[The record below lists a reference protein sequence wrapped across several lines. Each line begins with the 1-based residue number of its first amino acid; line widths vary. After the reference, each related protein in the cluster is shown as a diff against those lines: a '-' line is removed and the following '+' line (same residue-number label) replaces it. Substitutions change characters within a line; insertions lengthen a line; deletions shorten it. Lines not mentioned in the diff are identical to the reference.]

1 MDTDKANY
9 KYNFNWTKQILC
21 LVKKKKIA
29 TRVNLCIGNDF
40 FISVHYL
47 IGTLERLKITV
58 DLNLEILE
66 LIEQFSIVG
75 YKYFRLVN
83 NAAIKTNLD

>member
-1 MDTDKANY
+1 M
-9 KYNFNWTKQILC
+9 LG
-21 LVKKKKIA
+21 KKKLQPGLIYVLA
-29 TRVNLCIGNDF
+29 MIF

-83 NAAIKTNLD
+83 NAAFKTNLD